1 MVTKAMTKGQ
11 TERTKRSQVGCKRE
25 GCEYEGSREGLNEK
39 VIFEQ
44 SLKKVRRVSHM
55 DMWGKSIQEE
65 RTAKGLK
72 IAMPCQ
78 VCSRD

>member
-25 GCEYEGSREGLNEK
+25 GFEYEGSREGLNEK

-72 IAMPCQ
+72 TAMPCQ